1 MSGEGRHAG
10 PIEGFEVPI
19 HTSLGAPLLLGG
31 APRGIAIVNGTL
43 AAAIGLGLQQWLAGF
58 VIWAAGHSLAV
69 LAAKRDPDF
78 APVVLRHLRQK
89 GYFAC

>member
-1 MSGEGRHAG
+1 MSGEGRHGG

-43 AAAIGLGLQQWLAGF
+43 AAAIGLGLQQWLAGL

>member
-1 MSGEGRHAG
+1 MSGEGRHGG

-43 AAAIGLGLQQWLAGF
+43 AAAIGLGLQQWLAGI